1 MKRRL
6 IMFAILAVILS
17 SFSMADE
24 GMWLYNAP
32 PSAKIK
38 AKYKFDVTQQWL
50 DHLRLSSVRAG
61 GGSASFV
68 SPDGLVFTNHHVG
81 AGCVHNLSTATK
93 DYIKDGFYAETRETE
108 PKCPGIEFSVLLNIK
123 DITKE
128 IHDAAKPG
136 MSDAD
141 AGAAQRQVMIKMER
155 DCSDVTKN
163 IRCETVTLY
172 AGGMYHLYSYKK
184 YSDVRLVMA
193 PEFDIAFFGGD
204 ADNFTYPRYDLDI
217 TFFRIYENDKPIST
231 PNYLKFTTTPL
242 KENELVFVSGH
253 PGSTGRLLTTSQLE
267 YLRDVAY
274 PNRLKS
280 MERSIKNLEA
290 FSTKSPENA
299 RVAERVLFG
308 NQNSFKAI
316 TGYQAGLLDKNLM
329 SKKAADEKA
338 LRDAVA
344 KDPKLKAEIGDP
356 WTAIASATKY
366 QQENYQR
373 STYMGDMAIPGRIAA
388 IARTLVRVSEEKTKP
403 NEQRIRGY
411 QDTSLPSIE
420 ATLFSGAP
428 VSKELDVMQV
438 SEALAD
444 ISTKLGADSA
454 FVKTVLGGKSPE
466 DRAKEL
472 VMGSKLDDVAVRKE
486 LYTGGKASVEAST
499 EPMILLMKQL
509 DPEARDIRKGQEDNV
524 DAVVRKNGA
533 LIAKALFAKHGTDI
547 APDATGTLRLSYG
560 VVKSY
565 TADGKKIPFHTTM
578 GQAFA
583 YEAQHKAV
591 VPYKLP
597 ESWGKAK
604 AKLDLTTSYNSV
616 NTADIIGGNSGSP
629 TVNRKGEIV
638 GIIFDGNIE
647 SLPGNY
653 MYEDVVGRA
662 VITDSAAIIES
673 LKKIYNTPA
682 LANELLGT
690 PALAAKPAATAKKS
704 DVKKP
709 AASAKKLPVATALPK
724 AK

>member
-1 MKRRL
+1 
-6 IMFAILAVILS
+6 MFAILAVLLS
-17 SFSMADE
+17 SFSVADE

-32 PSAKIK
+32 PKAKIK
-38 AKYKFDVTQQWL
+38 AKYNFELTQPWL

-108 PKCPGIEFSVLLNIK
+108 PKCPGIEFQVLLNIK
-123 DITKE
+123 DITADV
-128 IHDAAKPG
+128 HAAAKPG
-136 MSDAD
+136 MSDAE
-141 AGAAQRQVMIKMER
+141 AGTAQRQVMSKLER
-155 DCSDVTKN
+155 DCSDTTKN
-163 IRCETVTLY
+163 IRCDTVTLY
-172 AGGMYHLYSYKK
+172 AGGMYHLYTYKK

-242 KENELVFVSGH
+242 KEGDLIFVSGH

-274 PNRLKS
+274 PNRIKA
-280 MERSIKNLEA
+280 MERSIKNLQAWSE
-290 FSTKSPENA
+290 KSPENA
-299 RVAERVLFG
+299 RVAERLLFG
-308 NQNSFKAI
+308 YQNSFKAI
-316 TGYQAGLLDKNLM
+316 TGYQSGLLDKSLM
-329 SKKAADEKA
+329 AKKAADEKA
-338 LRDAVA
+338 LRAAVDKDA
-344 KDPKLKAEIGDP
+344 KLKAEIGDP
-356 WTAIASATKY
+356 WTAIEAASKF
-366 QQENYQR
+366 QRDNYLR
-373 STYMGDMAIPGRIAA
+373 SAYMGDGAIPGRIAG
-388 IARTLVRVSEEKTKP
+388 IARTLLRVSDEKLKP
-403 NEQRIRGY
+403 NDQRMRGF
-411 QDTSLPSIE
+411 QDNSLPSIE
-420 ATLFSGAP
+420 AGLFSAAP
-428 VSKELDVMQV
+428 LSKELDVMQV
-438 SEALAD
+438 TEALTD
-444 ISTKLGADSA
+444 MSEKLGADSA
-454 FVKTVLGGKSPE
+454 FVKSVLAGKSPE

-472 VMGSKLDDVAVRKE
+472 VMNSKLDDVAVRKE
-486 LYTGGKASVEAST
+486 LYKGGKEAVDAST

-509 DPEARDIRKGQEDNV
+509 DPEARNIRKEQEDKV

-560 VVKSY
+560 VVKGY
-565 TADGKKIPFHTTM
+565 TVNGKKIPFHTTI

-591 VPYKLP
+591 APYKLP

-604 AKLDLTTSYNSV
+604 DKLNLETSYDST

-629 TVNRKGEIV
+629 TVNRKGEVV

-647 SLPGNY
+647 SLPMNF

-662 VITDSAAIIES
+662 VITDSTAIIES

-682 LANELLGT
+682 LVTELLGT
-690 PALAAKPAATAKKS
+690 PAPAAKPAATAKKET
-704 DVKKP
+704 KKP
-709 AASAKKLPVATALPK
+709 AASEKKVPAETAVPK